1 MNEMKKPPFCAAIG
15 TGHATAESSRVLFL
29 IKRNRRETIP
39 PFSGR
44 QPEGKQQTCATQWV
58 SSETT
63 SARGGREGE
72 YVQGVAP
79 LSFLL
84 SIYLSIFFSTPLRT
98 IIRSRLVHPRR
109 GEMKEI
115 EAAVGG
121 ETREAPVVRKNP
133 DAARRPSVGRW
144 VDRQAA
150 TLALS
155 AAGISAVN
163 KSRLLSHTNAHCYG

>member
-1 MNEMKKPPFCAAIG
+1 MNEMKKKPPFCAAIG

-72 YVQGVAP
+72 HVQGVAP

-84 SIYLSIFFSTPLRT
+84 SIYLSFFPPPYE
-98 IIRSRLVHPRR
+98 RSS
-109 GEMKEI
+109 
-115 EAAVGG
+115 
-121 ETREAPVVRKNP
+121 
-133 DAARRPSVGRW
+133 ARVLYIHVEG
-144 VDRQAA
+144 
-150 TLALS
+150 
-155 AAGISAVN
+155 
-163 KSRLLSHTNAHCYG
+163 K

>member
-1 MNEMKKPPFCAAIG
+1 
-15 TGHATAESSRVLFL
+15 
-29 IKRNRRETIP
+29 
-39 PFSGR
+39 
-44 QPEGKQQTCATQWV
+44 
-58 SSETT
+58 
-63 SARGGREGE
+63 
-72 YVQGVAP
+72 
-79 LSFLL
+79 
-84 SIYLSIFFSTPLRT
+84 
-98 IIRSRLVHPRR
+98 
-109 GEMKEI
+109 MKEI
-115 EAAVGG
+115 EAAVGGG

>member
-15 TGHATAESSRVLFL
+15 TGHATDESSRVLLL

-72 YVQGVAP
+72 HVQGVAP

-84 SIYLSIFFSTPLRT
+84 STYLSFFSHPLT
-98 IIRSRLVHPRR
+98 NDPPLASCTSTSRGNEGDR
-109 GEMKEI
+109 GGSGG
-115 EAAVGG
+115 GG

-133 DAARRPSVGRW
+133 DAARRPSVGRS
-144 VDRQAA
+144 VGGLIAR
-150 TLALS
+150 LRLS
-155 AAGISAVN
+155 LSP
-163 KSRLLSHTNAHCYG
+163 LLESLL